1 MTVFTATRR
10 TRAFFTAAVTGVLVL
25 TGCSTDDAADTA
37 HTDSVLPAAEG
48 VTQYPLT
55 LTTPWG
61 DTVLEERPER
71 IAAIAPDG
79 STSELLAVLGVE
91 PVIAPST
98 TERATVWVPDVAP
111 GEPETYELDYDNPY
125 PAEAIAA
132 ADPDLIVMVG
142 GWEPE
147 DSYERLSAIA
157 PVLAGETEDDFAAG
171 WEDRLRIIAEAL
183 DLSNAAE
190 EFIAEQEGFYADFRA
205 QHPEFA
211 GKTATFALYYG
222 GGYGLAYSSWAG
234 SDVEQLFLD
243 LGFAANPIAA
253 EFVEDDA
260 VSNEL
265 IGKLDADVLILVDN
279 SEGHIDEI
287 TSQPLFQNIPAVRD
301 GRWALVENLSQQR
314 SAYVHDGVEH
324 EGNLP
329 WALSGSNPLAARWA
343 SEQLVPIVA
352 ATVQ

>member
-25 TGCSTDDAADTA
+25 TGCSTDDCRGHGA
-37 HTDSVLPAAEG
+37 HRQRSAGGGGCD
-48 VTQYPLT
+48 
-55 LTTPWG
+55 
-61 DTVLEERPER
+61 
-71 IAAIAPDG
+71 AIP
-79 STSELLAVLGVE
+79 
-91 PVIAPST
+91 
-98 TERATVWVPDVAP
+98 
-111 GEPETYELDYDNPY
+111 
-125 PAEAIAA
+125 
-132 ADPDLIVMVG
+132 ADPDDPVG
-142 GWEPE
+142 RHRPRGTARADRRHRPRRI
-147 DSYERLSAIA
+147 DQRT
-157 PVLAGETEDDFAAG
+157 AGGPRRGTG
-171 WEDRLRIIAEAL
+171 DRAVHH
-183 DLSNAAE
+183 LSNAAE

-211 GKTATFALYYG
+211 GKTATFALYYYG